1 MFPLRSLKPWGR
13 CGELY
18 TYILYQPPPDFIARE
33 LLESGKSRD
42 EVALGE
48 KGASDDARQ
57 ELFDFVEW
65 HVDRLATLEETSFG
79 GEKSSLRTFCRI
91 DVGLMHS
98 KKTQLHWFV
107 NEVERGPNTTVFGR
121 AGKELFIPLARKFLT
136 AFWKWYTYRQ
146 STIY

>member
-1 MFPLRSLKPWGR
+1 ML
-13 CGELY
+13 
-18 TYILYQPPPDFIARE
+18 RE
-33 LLESGKSRD
+33 LLESGKPRD
-42 EVALGE
+42 EIALGE

-79 GEKSSLRTFCRI
+79 KEKSSLRTFCRI

-107 NEVERGPNTTVFGR
+107 NEVERGPSTAVFGR
-121 AGKELFIPLARKFLT
+121 TGRELFILLARRFLT
-136 AFWKWYTYRQ
+136 AFWHWYKYRQ